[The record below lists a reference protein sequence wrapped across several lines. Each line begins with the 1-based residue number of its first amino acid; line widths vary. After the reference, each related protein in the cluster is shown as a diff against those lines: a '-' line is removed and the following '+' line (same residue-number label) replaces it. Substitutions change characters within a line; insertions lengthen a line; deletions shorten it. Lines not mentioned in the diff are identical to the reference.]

1 MPAGI
6 EGETIMLARRPLA
19 LAVLAFGLLPAPA
32 AHADKL
38 SKEDK
43 AWLDSVTPI
52 LLKDEEKRFKELKDK
67 VDREEF
73 KKIFWARRDPDLDT
87 PENEYQA
94 EYQKQV
100 AVVDAKFKK
109 GGQIGSKNDCGKV
122 FILLGEPTSIEKDEE
137 EGGETWIYKDS
148 PGRTFA
154 GGQAAIAF
162 TDTCQGPTSKAF
174 EQQVDRIAESRL
186 AHPNIDYRIGS
197 DGKLAKLVDLLPKPT
212 PAQALLKTP
221 RQDFPLETQA
231 AFLKTEG
238 GGTALV
244 GVVRGKADG
253 LEIQDAGGKKTVR
266 VSVVAQAVTED
277 GKNAAFAEQEEA
289 GDVRPDGTFLAT
301 YRMLLKPGKYT
312 LKGGALEVK
321 SAKGSLAQIPV
332 DVPDL
337 NKAEL
342 TATLIVLRDV
352 EDLAEGVVDNNNAYS
367 GMALAKVR
375 LIPHFGS
382 TFSKADSL
390 MIFFQFYDAQADA
403 ATGKTA
409 VTSSVALRQGTKNK
423 GKAPD
428 QNFDTII
435 GGNVIGPIP
444 LSDYAPGNYSVQ
456 VKLTDG
462 VAKKEVVKEF
472 AFEMK

>member
-1 MPAGI
+1 MP
-6 EGETIMLARRPLA
+6 ARRPLA
-19 LAVLAFGLLPAPA
+19 LALLALGLLPVPA

-52 LLKDEEKRFKELKDK
+52 LLRDEEKRFKELKDK
-67 VDREEF
+67 ADREEF
-73 KKIFWARRDPDLDT
+73 KRIFWARRDPDLDT

-100 AVVDAKFKK
+100 AVVDPKFRK
-109 GGQIGSKNDCGKV
+109 GGQPGSKNDCGKV
-122 FILLGEPTSIEKDEE
+122 FILLGEPTSIEKDDEG
-137 EGGETWIYKDS
+137 GGETWTYKDS
-148 PGRTFA
+148 PGRSFA
-154 GGQAAIAF
+154 GGQAAISF
-162 TDTCQGPTSKAF
+162 TDTCRGPESKEF
-174 EQQVDRIAESRL
+174 GQQIDRIAESKL
-186 AHPNIDYRIGS
+186 AHPNIDYRTGA
-197 DGKLAKLVDLLPKPT
+197 DGRLAKLADLLPKPT
-212 PAQALLKTP
+212 PAQSLLKTP

-231 AFLKTEG
+231 GFLKTEG

-244 GVVRGKADG
+244 GMVRGKAEG
-253 LEIQDAGGKKTVR
+253 LEVQEAGGKKTVR
-266 VSVVAQAVTED
+266 LSIVAQAVTED

-332 DVPDL
+332 EVPDL

-342 TATLIVLRDV
+342 SATLLVLRDV
-352 EDLAEGVVDNNNAYS
+352 EDVAEGVVDNNNAYS

-375 LIPHFGS
+375 LIPHFG
-382 TFSKADSL
+382 TVFSKADSL
-390 MIFFQFYDAQADA
+390 MVFFQFYDAKTDET
-403 ATGKTA
+403 TGKAA
-409 VTSSVALRQGTKNK
+409 VTGSVALLQGAKTK
-423 GKAPD
+423 GRAPS
-428 QNFDTII
+428 QTFDTII
-435 GGNVIGPIP
+435 GGNVVGPIP
-444 LSDYAPGNYSVQ
+444 LSDYAPGNYTVQ

-472 AFEMK
+472 VFEMK

>member
-1 MPAGI
+1 MPV
-6 EGETIMLARRPLA
+6 RRPLA
-19 LAVLAFGLLPAPA
+19 VAFLSLGLLPAPA
-32 AHADKL
+32 AHADKM

-43 AWLDSVTPI
+43 AWLDSVAPI
-52 LLKDEEKRFKELKDK
+52 LQKDEEKRFKALKDK
-67 VDREEF
+67 SDREEF

-100 AVVDAKFKK
+100 AVVDVKFKK
-109 GGQIGSKNDCGKV
+109 GGQSGSKNDCGKV
-122 FILLGEPTSIEKDEE
+122 FILLGEPSSIEKDV
-137 EGGETWIYKDS
+137 EGGGEIWIYKDR
-148 PGRTFA
+148 PGRSFG
-154 GGQAAIAF
+154 GGQAKIAF
-162 TDTCQGPTSKAF
+162 TDTCRGPESKEF
-174 EQQVDRIAESRL
+174 EQQIDRIAESQL

-197 DGKLAKLVDLLPKPT
+197 DGKLTKLLDLLPKPT

-244 GVVRGKADG
+244 GIIRGKAEG
-253 LEIQDAGGKKTVR
+253 LEVQDAGGKKTVR
-266 VSVVAQAVTED
+266 LSVVAQAVTED

-289 GDVRPDGTFLAT
+289 GDVRPDGTFLAS

-342 TATLIVLRDV
+342 TATLLVLRDV

-367 GMALAKVR
+367 GLALAKVR
-375 LIPHFGS
+375 LIPHFG
-382 TFSKADSL
+382 TLFTKADSL
-390 MIFFQFYDAQADA
+390 MIFFQFYDARADE
-403 ATGKTA
+403 ATGKA
-409 VTSSVALRQGTKNK
+409 SVTSSVALLQGTKPK
-423 GKAPD
+423 AKAPD
-428 QNFDTII
+428 QAFDTVI
-435 GGNVIGPIP
+435 GGNVVGPIP
-444 LSDYAPGNYSVQ
+444 LADYGPGNYTVQ
-456 VKLTDG
+456 VKLTDS
-462 VAKKEVVKEF
+462 VAKKDVVKEF

>member
-1 MPAGI
+1 MP
-6 EGETIMLARRPLA
+6 ARRPLA
-19 LAVLAFGLLPAPA
+19 LAFLGLAFLPAPA

-38 SKEDK
+38 GKEDK

-52 LLKDEEKRFKELKDK
+52 LLKDEEKKFKELKDK
-67 VDREEF
+67 GDREEF

-94 EYQKQV
+94 EYLKQA
-100 AVVDAKFKK
+100 AVVDVKFKK
-109 GGQIGSKNDCGKV
+109 GGQGGSKNDCGKV

-137 EGGETWIYKDS
+137 EGGETWTYKDR
-148 PGRTFA
+148 PGRTFS
-154 GGQAAIAF
+154 GGQAAISF
-162 TDTCQGPTSKAF
+162 TDTCRGPESKEF
-174 EQQVDRIAESRL
+174 EQQMDRILESQL
-186 AHPNIDYRIGS
+186 SHPNIDYRIGS

-221 RQDFPLETQA
+221 RQDFPIETQA

-244 GVVRGKADG
+244 GVVRGKAEG
-253 LEIQDAGGKKTVR
+253 LEVQDAGGKKTVR

-321 SAKGSLAQIPV
+321 SGKGSLAQIPV
-332 DVPDL
+332 EVPDL

-342 TATLIVLRDV
+342 TATLLVLRDV

-367 GMALAKVR
+367 GLALAKVR
-375 LIPHFGS
+375 LIPHFG
-382 TFSKADSL
+382 TVFSKADAL
-390 MIFFQFYDAQADA
+390 NVFFQFYDAKTDA
-403 ATGKTA
+403 ATGKA
-409 VTSSVALRQGTKNK
+409 SVTTSVALLQGTKPK

-428 QNFDTII
+428 QTFDTVV
-435 GGNVIGPIP
+435 GGNVVGPIP
-444 LSDYAPGNYSVQ
+444 LSDYAPGNYTVL
-456 VKLTDG
+456 VKLTDA

-472 AFEMK
+472 AFQMQ